1 MVNIPEMS
9 AGVEVDHFLQGAA
22 KAVTNVRGEP
32 SAMQEDGEVEML
44 VSKKHSGRKEY
55 LDRRQTFLSAS
66 QE

>member
-44 VSKKHSGRKEY
+44 VSKKRRKEY
-55 LDRRQTFLSAS
+55 LDRR
-66 QE
+66 